1 MYVYIFSVSNSGYY
15 DAHNTNS
22 SSFTGLQAVLSMTM
36 RTCNVRRFAVSN
48 INMAFDQTT
57 YMSSE
62 NLGFCEGNCTSEHA
76 VDGDRG
82 TSMLRCSLTG
92 PEEKAWWAVKL
103 LLSDAKI
110 AKVVVTNGGA
120 YGRKELHL
128 AICLSRMRHRDD
140 CNTST
145 NSISKIGYDQLNNVF
160 MFM

>member
-1 MYVYIFSVSNSGYY
+1 MYTPLTGTRVYLFSVSNSGYY
-15 DAHNTNS
+15 DARNTNS
-22 SSFTGLQAVLSMTM
+22 SSFTGPQSVLSMTM

-48 INMAFDQTT
+48 INMAFNQTT
-57 YMSSE
+57 YMSPE

-103 LLSDAKI
+103 LSDAKI

-128 AICLSRMRHRDD
+128 PVIFVVACDTVMFAIRQLIPVAKLA
-140 CNTST
+140 TT
-145 NSISKIGYDQLNNVF
+145 N
-160 MFM
+160 